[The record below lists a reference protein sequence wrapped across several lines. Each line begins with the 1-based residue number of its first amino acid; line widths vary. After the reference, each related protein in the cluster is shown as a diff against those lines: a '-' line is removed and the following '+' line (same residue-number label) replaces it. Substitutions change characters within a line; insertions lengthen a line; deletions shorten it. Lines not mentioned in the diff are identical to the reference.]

1 MIATIDLGATQSIST
16 AEIGVLHDPTNWIY
30 EPSEIQLE
38 KSIDGTNWE
47 PILSTIVAPV
57 KPNMRKKQM
66 KFSPVN
72 ARYIRISAKNPGL
85 IPAGNPGAGKNSWI
99 FFDEIIIE

>member
-1 MIATIDLGATQSIST
+1 MIATIDLGAEQKVSL

-38 KSIDGTNWE
+38 RSMDGNKWE
-47 PILSTIVAPV
+47 HILVSTIVPF
-57 KPNMRKKQM
+57 KPNPRIKQL
-66 KFSPVN
+66 KFSPVD
-72 ARYIRISAKNPGL
+72 ARFIRITAKNPGI
-85 IPAGNPGAGKNSWI
+85 IPAGNPGAGKNSWT